1 MNSCPPKSSPMPFIV
16 IIILL
21 LMVLSGLLIYFFMF
35 YKPSQDL
42 CSNLYASNICTTEM
56 CTTLEVCPAAPEV
69 KWKPEVKADTNKFFG
84 HSVVESL
91 TGTFGSAY
99 TAGLAS
105 LETEFGSNV
114 CDTLASMDL
123 SAYYQPGATTADP
136 ADTTQINCI
145 KMINKIDEEL
155 KKTNLTRLEKNKLL
169 EARRAMIDMCSP
181 LDPSASVRTE
191 FTINPSKSFP
201 TAAIT
206 GKKDGA
212 ISKLICP

>member
-1 MNSCPPKSSPMPFIV
+1 MPFIV

-56 CTTLEVCPAAPEV
+56 CTKLEVCPAAPTVE
-69 KWKPEVKADTNKFFG
+69 WKPKVKADNGKFLG
-84 HSVVESL
+84 HSVEESL

-123 SAYYQPGATTADP
+123 SAYYHSVPATVGAP
-136 ADTTQINCI
+136 ASPPDANKINCI

-155 KKTNLTRLEKNKLL
+155 KKTGLTRLEKNKLL
-169 EARRAMIDMCSP
+169 EVRRAMIDTCSP
-181 LDPSASVRTE
+181 LVPSETKRTGFNIGSNE
-191 FTINPSKSFP
+191 SFP
-201 TAAIT
+201 TTAIT